1 MKGKSFFNLMA
12 VAFAAACLPGTL
24 AQDDVDSDDTSTIV
38 YEVFGDENNYVC
50 GDSLADDKSYATKD
64 SIVLCL
70 FFNDSKTAPVKV
82 VYQPVIDVFEAL
94 QVKGLYDNFRD
105 NIEGNLEVTAMADG
119 KRSRPA
125 IFKKNLEVAQILNL
139 IVVLDEGKIDA
150 LEWRNSCFDESSCRP
165 DDCKDTS
172 LTYNELDYS
181 ERNCFK
187 SDCAVAEQ
195 YDCDSQVFL
204 TWIGRDN
211 DRDDCT
217 SDNYRISGFTNF
229 GIISYLDAAKKLV
242 NL

>member
-12 VAFAAACLPGTL
+12 IAFAAACLPGSF
-24 AQDDVDSDDTSTIV
+24 AQDNTSDDDTSVTV
-38 YEVFGDENNYVC
+38 YETEGDLNNYVC
-50 GDSLADDKSYATKD
+50 GSGYEGKTYATKD

-70 FFNDSKTAPVKV
+70 CFNDLTTAPVKTI
-82 VYQPVIDVFEAL
+82 YQPVIDVFEAL
-94 QVKGLYDNFRD
+94 QVKGLYENFKD
-105 NIEGNLEVTAMADG
+105 NIEGNLEVVAMANG
-119 KRSRPA
+119 KKSRPA
-125 IFKKNLEVAQILNL
+125 IFKKNQEVAQILNL

-150 LEWRNSCFDESSCRP
+150 LEWRNTCFDDSSCRP

-172 LTYNELDYS
+172 LTFDGVDYS

-187 SDCAVAEQ
+187 SDCATSSQ
-195 YDCDSQVFL
+195 YACDSQVFL
-204 TWIGRDN
+204 TWVGRDN